1 MSCVG
6 TTYDILCTAFNSY
19 LSVRW
24 QSTEAG
30 STQGSAV
37 GTGEEARAEGDAG
50 GVGRGSHLGLSRG
63 VG

>member
-1 MSCVG
+1 MTFCAA
-6 TTYDILCTAFNSY
+6 LNSY

-50 GVGRGSHLGLSRG
+50 GVGRGSDLGLSRG
-63 VG
+63 AGLSMSWT